1 MFKNIKIVFIYSFYI
16 FLSEIIYIFALDGNL
31 SSVQIVIVSLSEK
44 QLFLVIPKEIR
55 L

>member
-1 MFKNIKIVFIYSFYI
+1 MFKNIKIEFIYSFYI
-16 FLSEIIYIFALDGNL
+16 TLSEIIYIFALDGNL
-31 SSVQIVIVSLSEK
+31 SRVRIVIVSNSEK